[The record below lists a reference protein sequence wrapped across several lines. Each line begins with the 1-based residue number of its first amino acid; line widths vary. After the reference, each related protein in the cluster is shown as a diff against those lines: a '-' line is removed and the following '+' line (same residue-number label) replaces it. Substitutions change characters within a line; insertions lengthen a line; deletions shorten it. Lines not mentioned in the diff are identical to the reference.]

1 MYHIYRYSP
10 KILYYIDH
18 HNKFRDEIPSAH
30 PSPPPILRGLILL
43 LLLLLALL
51 HNVLDEELASL
62 VRAPGN
68 TTSQTVSIKYRL
80 TKSDKLQR
88 HKTKKI
94 GF

>member
-1 MYHIYRYSP
+1 MYNIYRCSP

-30 PSPPPILRGLILL
+30 TSPPPILRGLILL

-62 VRAPGN
+62 V
-68 TTSQTVSIKYRL
+68 
-80 TKSDKLQR
+80 
-88 HKTKKI
+88 
-94 GF
+94 

>member
-1 MYHIYRYSP
+1 MYNIYRYSP

-30 PSPPPILRGLILL
+30 PSPPPTLRGLIL

-51 HNVLDEELASL
+51 HNVLNEELASL
-62 VRAPGN
+62 VRAPEK

-80 TKSDKLQR
+80 TKSDKLQ
-88 HKTKKI
+88 T
-94 GF
+94 